1 MGLEVDTGSD
11 DPPFQ
16 GTIIEENTT
25 SHTITVG
32 PSVRWSPELDTYL
45 RYKWCNT
52 QDPLFATNS
61 YANANYTALALNSAL
76 PTNDNEIEI
85 GGTLMPSDRFLLSGW
100 FGIDIQSQQFG
111 EAIVQ
116 NQPGSSTVTN
126 LNVPMDTSSQSF
138 PFGVNGFFR
147 ATDKLTLNGG
157 AAYYSNFMDKD
168 VAFGPGT
175 DHTLLPY
182 GLLQNQWGYASLASV
197 FTLGSTYDLTCK
209 LRLIGMVEYVRGLE
223 YAYQIAGDPRFPATD
238 AVLAG
243 VPQYLRQDVVTTRFS
258 GGVDYRFSR
267 RCTAYFRYVLYDYN
281 DMANQALIADSTQP
295 VTGLPLSGT
304 SNMFLA
310 GLNAMF

>member
-1 MGLEVDTGSD
+1 MGSTSVPIEDDPTGITPINYQRTQLGTKAVWRPFGRGFGLGGLAINGGYEYSQIHRVGLEVDTGSD

-138 PFGVNGFFR
+138 PFGVNGFFLR
-147 ATDKLTLNGG
+147 HRQADAQWRGR
-157 AAYYSNFMDKD
+157 
-168 VAFGPGT
+168 
-175 DHTLLPY
+175 LL
-182 GLLQNQWGYASLASV
+182 
-197 FTLGSTYDLTCK
+197 
-209 LRLIGMVEYVRGLE
+209 LE
-223 YAYQIAGDPRFPATD
+223 LHG
-238 AVLAG
+238 
-243 VPQYLRQDVVTTRFS
+243 
-258 GGVDYRFSR
+258 
-267 RCTAYFRYVLYDYN
+267 
-281 DMANQALIADSTQP
+281 
-295 VTGLPLSGT
+295 
-304 SNMFLA
+304 
-310 GLNAMF
+310 